1 MTASAAGSKPRERQ
15 RVTSPAFVLASDLLP
30 HQSEWSRALAQA
42 EALVEPVARIV
53 GFTPQVRLASM
64 ATHPGDDA
72 GEHGLDRVLDDEAAN
87 GARELF
93 VLPASLDWN
102 LWQREAF
109 GRTLAEFR
117 RRHGNTAVFHDD
129 VDPCHPLVVE
139 CLADVFAHAL
149 AGHQAPPQ
157 RLGLLLVASGHGD
170 SGSRSQ
176 SYRLMRL
183 LWERLSL
190 PRADVAFLR
199 HAQEFLGTA
208 LERAAREPL
217 AWVLVPQIQWH
228 TEHFDYAGT
237 ILEDFQRAHPEAAA
251 WPLAPPPGDHP
262 SLNAW
267 LAQRMT
273 RLWQEK
279 RSREAGR
286 TPSRKSESADCAP
299 AIWSGERWEPMN
311 SEPPRTGFIARVR
324 NRDALAAVLSSVLP
338 EADTYVVKVTWHGY
352 APGTYTDPA
361 ALDLLLGALPGR
373 AIILEGHT
381 SSRNLGGADF
391 DWATEAQHHR
401 AWIRQQDMEYLR
413 RTGLA
418 EVLERHR
425 AQYLNV
431 TEAWWDGMCA
441 PARDMEKLLAGSAL
455 TLHHPELAQFVP
467 EALLALRSAPFLSC
481 ARFKG
486 PTRLG
491 ISNLFGLIP
500 TPLRSAWHGANI
512 TDFATV
518 CCDIAKLYGCLFPM
532 FGLVEA
538 FHSAVRWDRKGLY
551 RSRWGN
557 YDIVLSD
564 GIATLSE
571 GLPQADILASRLQGQ
586 DVSRSAFF
594 DVVKHEFG
602 WPESAASQPLPLDV
616 QTRLS

>member
-1 MTASAAGSKPRERQ
+1 MAA
-15 RVTSPAFVLASDLLP
+15 
-30 HQSEWSRALAQA
+30 
-42 EALVEPVARIV
+42 
-53 GFTPQVRLASM
+53 
-64 ATHPGDDA
+64 HPGEDA
-72 GEHGLDRVLDDEAAN
+72 GEYGLDRVLDGEAA
-87 GARELF
+87 GGTREIF

-139 CLADVFAHAL
+139 CFADMFARALAD
-149 AGHQAPPQ
+149 HQVPPQ
-157 RLGLLLVASGHGD
+157 RLGLLLLASGHGD

-190 PRADVAFLR
+190 ARADVAFLR

-208 LERAAREPL
+208 LDRAAREPL
-217 AWVLVPQIQWH
+217 DWVLVPQIQWH
-228 TEHFDYAGT
+228 TEHFDYART
-237 ILEDFQRAHPEAAA
+237 ILENFQCTHPEAST
-251 WPLAPPPGDHP
+251 WPLASPPCDHP
-262 SLNAW
+262 SLHAW

-273 RLWQEK
+273 RLWQER
-279 RSREAGR
+279 RSRAAVR
-286 TPSRKSESADCAP
+286 TPSRKSESADCAS
-299 AIWSGERWEPMN
+299 AIWSGEQWEAVN
-311 SEPPRTGFIARVR
+311 NQPPRTGFIARAR
-324 NRDALAAVLSSVLP
+324 NRDALAAVLAGVLP
-338 EADTYVVKVTWHGY
+338 QSDNYVVKVTWHGY

-361 ALDLLLGALPGR
+361 ALDLLLSALPGR

-391 DWATEAQHHR
+391 DWETEAQHHR

-431 TEAWWDGMCA
+431 TEAWWDGACT
-441 PARDMEKLLAGSAL
+441 PANEVEALLADRAVSL
-455 TLHHPELAQFVP
+455 RHPELAQFVP
-467 EALLALRSAPFLSC
+467 GALLTLRGAPFLSC

-500 TPLRSAWHGANI
+500 MPLRSAWHGANI
-512 TDFATV
+512 TDFASV
-518 CCDIAKLYGCLFPM
+518 CCDIAKLYACLFPM

-538 FHSAVRWDRKGLY
+538 FYSAVRWDRKGIY

-557 YDIVLSD
+557 YDLVLSD
-564 GIATLSE
+564 GIMTLSE
-571 GLPQADILASRLQGQ
+571 GLPGADILASRLQGQ

-594 DVVKHEFG
+594 DVVKHELG
-602 WPESAASQPLPLDV
+602 WPESAATQWLPIDV
-616 QTRLS
+616 QTTLS

>member
-1 MTASAAGSKPRERQ
+1 MAA
-15 RVTSPAFVLASDLLP
+15 
-30 HQSEWSRALAQA
+30 
-42 EALVEPVARIV
+42 
-53 GFTPQVRLASM
+53 
-64 ATHPGDDA
+64 HPGEDA
-72 GEHGLDRVLDDEAAN
+72 GEYGLDRVLDGEAA
-87 GARELF
+87 GGTREIF

-139 CLADVFAHAL
+139 CFADMFARALAD
-149 AGHQAPPQ
+149 HQVPPQ
-157 RLGLLLVASGHGD
+157 RLGLLLLASGHGD

-190 PRADVAFLR
+190 ARADVAFLR

-208 LERAAREPL
+208 LDRAAREPL
-217 AWVLVPQIQWH
+217 DWVLVPQIQWH
-228 TEHFDYAGT
+228 TEHFDYART
-237 ILEDFQRAHPEAAA
+237 ILENFQCTHPEAST
-251 WPLAPPPGDHP
+251 WPLASPCDHP
-262 SLNAW
+262 SLHAW

-273 RLWQEK
+273 RLWQER
-279 RSREAGR
+279 RSCAAVR
-286 TPSRKSESADCAP
+286 TPSRKSESADCAS
-299 AIWSGERWEPMN
+299 AIWSGEQWEAVN
-311 SEPPRTGFIARVR
+311 NQPPRTGFIARAR
-324 NRDALAAVLSSVLP
+324 NRDALAAVLAGVLP
-338 EADTYVVKVTWHGY
+338 QSDNYVVKVTWHGY

-361 ALDLLLGALPGR
+361 ALDLLLSALPGR

-391 DWATEAQHHR
+391 DWETEAQHHR

-431 TEAWWDGMCA
+431 TEAWWDGACT
-441 PARDMEKLLAGSAL
+441 PANEVEALLADRAVSL
-455 TLHHPELAQFVP
+455 RHPELAQFVP
-467 EALLALRSAPFLSC
+467 GALLTLRGAPFLSC

-500 TPLRSAWHGANI
+500 MPLRSAWHGANI
-512 TDFATV
+512 TDFASV
-518 CCDIAKLYGCLFPM
+518 CCDIAKLYACLFPM

-538 FHSAVRWDRKGLY
+538 FYSAVRWDRKGIY

-557 YDIVLSD
+557 YDLVLSD
-564 GIATLSE
+564 GIMTLSE
-571 GLPQADILASRLQGQ
+571 GLPGADILASRLQGQ

-594 DVVKHEFG
+594 DVVKHELG
-602 WPESAASQPLPLDV
+602 WPESAATQWLPIDV
-616 QTRLS
+616 QTTLS